1 MIHHIVLFKFY
12 KKTKASDIQDLAQ
25 ALEKLKVQIPG
36 ITRYIWGPSVSIE
49 NLEKGFTHGF
59 IMTFKDKKFRDI
71 YVPHPLHKALIK
83 KYVDP
88 ICDQGLVF
96 DIEE

>member
-1 MIHHIVLFKFY
+1 
-12 KKTKASDIQDLAQ
+12 
-25 ALEKLKVQIPG
+25 
-36 ITRYIWGPSVSIE
+36 
-49 NLEKGFTHGF
+49 
-59 IMTFKDKKFRDI
+59 MTFKDKKFRDI